1 MDAPSDRD
9 LPTLQQ
15 LRRATMLAVVVA
27 VVLLCTAVLPAEY
40 GIDPSGIGR
49 RLGLTQMGRLKQ
61 ELAREA
67 EEDARADS
75 LAVLRRPV
83 DSTRGIPAT
92 VR

>member
-1 MDAPSDRD
+1 MHAPSDRD

-27 VVLLCTAVLPAEY
+27 VVLLCMAVLPAEY
-40 GIDPSGIGR
+40 GVDPTGIGR

-67 EEDARADS
+67 EDEARADS
-75 LAVLRRPV
+75 
-83 DSTRGIPAT
+83 ST